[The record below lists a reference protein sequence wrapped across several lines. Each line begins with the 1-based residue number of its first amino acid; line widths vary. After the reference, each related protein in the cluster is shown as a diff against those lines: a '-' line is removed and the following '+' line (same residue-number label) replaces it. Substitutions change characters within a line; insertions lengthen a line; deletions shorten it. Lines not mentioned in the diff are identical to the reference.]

1 MAMQEAVFPAAV
13 APKQSSTGLFVMT
26 ALLLGFGFWVIY
38 PIVLTLVISFNAA
51 PLGRDPVWTLSN
63 WVTAWTDPGAFLSLW
78 NTILIYLCTT
88 VIGFPI
94 AIIVSWALARTK
106 VMIQP
111 WSGIYVLDIVHAAD
125 HLHHRRL
132 DLSARPR

>member
-1 MAMQEAVFPAAV
+1 MAMQEAVFPVAV

-63 WVTAWTDPGAFLSLW
+63 WITAWTDPGAFSSLW
-78 NTILIYLCTT
+78 NTILIYLFNT
-88 VIGFPI
+88 IF
-94 AIIVSWALARTK
+94 K
-106 VMIQP
+106 
-111 WSGIYVLDIVHAAD
+111 
-125 HLHHRRL
+125 
-132 DLSARPR
+132 